1 MKTKIEVHYKENG
14 QYVVIG
20 IAEHLQRLATDE
32 SYAKRF
38 FYVQDN
44 VIFEL
49 SEHDYYDLKKFDTHV
64 RHEEEK
70 KTNGKEASLDA
81 LFIEGADYLP
91 AEENTEEM
99 VLRAELYADLRA
111 AITQLTKEEQ
121 DLLHALFWMK
131 KTERAYA
138 ADCGISNTTIESRKH
153 RILAKLKKIMGF

>member
-1 MKTKIEVHYKENG
+1 MKPKIEVHYKENG

-20 IAEHLQRLATDE
+20 IAEHLRRLTTDE

-49 SEHDYYDLKKFDTHV
+49 SEHDYYDLKKFDTHI

-70 KTNGKEASLDA
+70 KINGKVVFFDA

-111 AITQLTKEEQ
+111 AITQLAKEEQ
-121 DLLHALFWMK
+121 DFIHSIFWVCKSEREYARMK
-131 KTERAYA
+131 GLPQKTV
-138 ADCGISNTTIESRKH
+138 NNQKKK
-153 RILAKLKKIMGF
+153 ILAKLKKIMGF